1 MKEEAPRIVVT
12 GTAWM
17 GGGIGS
23 IETAIHALFREARRE
38 VSLTVYAVSGG
49 ADLVLD
55 EIDRTLQRGLL
66 VRLVANRFS
75 DQPADV
81 VARLRGL
88 AAAHPHF
95 ELFDFAPD
103 GQTDLHAKVIV
114 ADRQV
119 ALVGSSNLSRRGL
132 LDNFEMAVYLHG
144 PSAETVA
151 SAIDRLI
158 TRGRAKRVSLAP
170 LR

>member
-1 MKEEAPRIVVT
+1 MKDDAPRIVVT

-23 IETAIHALFREARRE
+23 IETAIHSLFHNARRD
-38 VSLTVYAVSGG
+38 VSLTVYAVSSG
-49 ADLVLD
+49 ADPVLD
-55 EIDRTLQRGLL
+55 EIDHALQRGLL
-66 VRLVANRFS
+66 VRLVANRLA
-75 DQPADV
+75 DQPADL

-88 AAAHPHF
+88 AATHRHF
-95 ELFDFAPD
+95 ELYDFAPA

-132 LDNFEMAVYLHG
+132 LDNHEMAVYLHG
-144 PSAETVA
+144 PAAEVVA
-151 SAIDRLI
+151 AAIDRLI
-158 TRGRAKRVSLAP
+158 AKGGARRVIPAL
-170 LR
+170 